1 MSGEP
6 CEEIEMRNRRSE
18 QIDGDDAIAVTV
30 KREWICGGFG
40 EERHLNGGGGVV
52 SVNREWRLVASAVTG
67 RTQRGDARAA
77 VPVLASRVACA
88 NGPRLDCGMELDLF
102 ATPEPKRDEPRVYS
116 VTEIT
121 RAVRT
126 VIEESVGTVWVEGEV
141 SNYRRQASGH
151 QYFTLKDATSQ
162 LACVLFAR
170 GGAWRKDTPLADGMQ
185 VQVRGAL
192 TVYEARG
199 QYQMNVQLVQ
209 AAGAGLL
216 QAKFEALKRKLNA
229 EGLFD
234 ADGKLALPEFPRSV
248 GIVTSPTGAALRDM
262 LNILSR
268 RAPWLRVIV
277 SPVRVQGDGAA
288 AEVAAAIGE
297 LNRFP
302 EFGLPPVDLIVVAR
316 GGGSVE
322 DLWAFNEEIVA
333 RAIAASELPVVSAI
347 GHEIDF
353 TIADFV
359 ADLRAP
365 TPSAAA
371 ELIAP
376 DGAELLERL
385 ATLEL
390 RMKRSLLVEIERGH
404 ARLNVLTSGAL
415 FREPRNRLDATAQQL
430 DTLAEVFQRQM
441 LDRIGDANRRV
452 TEVFSALRHHR
463 PDQMLALLRHGFAV
477 SRDRL
482 IERAAQRVM
491 QHRQRLDQTATLLR
505 VLAPESA
512 LKRGFTMTTRAD
524 GTVVSSAIAVQSGAK
539 LLTKFRDGTVRS
551 TAE

>member
-1 MSGEP
+1 
-6 CEEIEMRNRRSE
+6 
-18 QIDGDDAIAVTV
+18 
-30 KREWICGGFG
+30 
-40 EERHLNGGGGVV
+40 
-52 SVNREWRLVASAVTG
+52 
-67 RTQRGDARAA
+67 
-77 VPVLASRVACA
+77 
-88 NGPRLDCGMELDLF
+88 MELDLF
-102 ATPEPKRDEPRVYS
+102 ANPEPKRDEPRVFS

-121 RAVRT
+121 RTVRA
-126 VIEESVGTVWVEGEV
+126 VIEQNVGTVWVEGEV
-141 SNYRRQASGH
+141 SNFRRQASGH
-151 QYFTLKDATSQ
+151 QYFTLKDAASQ

-216 QAKFEALKRKLNA
+216 QAKFEALKRKLDA

-234 ADGKLALPEFPRSV
+234 PAGKRALPKFPASV

-262 LNILSR
+262 LNILAR

-288 AEVAAAIGE
+288 AEVAAAIAE
-297 LNRFP
+297 LNRFA

-322 DLWAFNEEIVA
+322 DLWAFNEEAVA

-353 TIADFV
+353 TIADFA

-376 DGAELLERL
+376 DGAELRQRL
-385 ATLEL
+385 AGLEAQL
-390 RMKRSLLVEIERGH
+390 RRSLSMEIERGR
-404 ARLNVLTSGAL
+404 ARLDVLTGGAL
-415 FREPRNRLDATAQQL
+415 FREPQNRLDAAAQQL
-430 DTLAEVFQRQM
+430 DAAAETLQRQM
-441 LDRIGDANRRV
+441 SEHLAESKRRV
-452 TEVFSALRHHR
+452 ADLFATLRHHR
-463 PDQMLALLRHGFAV
+463 PDQMLALLRQGFAA
-477 SRDRL
+477 SRQRL
-482 IERAAQRVM
+482 IERAAQRAV
-491 QHRQRLDQTATLLR
+491 QQRQRLDHAANLLR
-505 VLAPESA
+505 VLAPDSA

-524 GTVVSSAIAVQSGAK
+524 GAIVSSAKTVERGTK
-539 LLTKFRDGTVRS
+539 LVTRFRDGTVRS
-551 TAE
+551 TVD